1 MTINRYGKSSS
12 SLLNLKTS
20 FFEDNYHFMDTQKQ
34 LALLYKVQPK
44 RINCKNCDSK
54 LGSVCDFVKD
64 GIEYIF
70 CDRCKHLN
78 GLHEDTNTFNEKVYT
93 GNSGEQYAQ
102 NYSENDVESY
112 NYRLTSIYLP
122 KAEFLYTS
130 LLNDG
135 INPHTLEF
143 FDFGAGSGYFAGA
156 LKKIGLK
163 NVSGTEVSKIQ
174 VQFANAM
181 LGDNLLSVHELDNTI
196 EILRETKFQVVSMI
210 GVLEHL
216 QHPREVLQQLQ
227 NNKNI
232 KYIYIS
238 VPLFSLSVYLEI
250 LSPNVF
256 HRQLHGGHTHLYTE
270 DSLSHM
276 CEEFGFK
283 SIAEWWF
290 GTDVVDLYR
299 NIFVTLEQTKS
310 STKLMDK
317 LQQDFIPIIDAM
329 QLEIDKKHLSS
340 EVHMLLKKI

>member
-1 MTINRYGKSSS
+1 MAIKRYGKSSS

-20 FFEDNYHFMDTQKQ
+20 FFEDNHHFMDTQKQ
-34 LALLYKVQPK
+34 LALLYNVQPK
-44 RINCKNCDSK
+44 RINCKNCNSK
-54 LGSVCDFVKD
+54 LGLACDFVKD
-64 GIEYIF
+64 GVEYIF
-70 CDRCKHLN
+70 CDNCKHLN
-78 GLHEDTNTFNEKVYT
+78 GLHEDTNAFNEKVYT
-93 GNSGEQYAQ
+93 DNSGEQYAQ

-112 NYRLTSIYLP
+112 NYRLASIYLP
-122 KAEFLYTS
+122 KSEFLYTS

-135 INPHTLEF
+135 VNPHTLSF
-143 FDFGAGSGYFAGA
+143 FDFGAGSGYFVGA

-163 NVSGTEVSKIQ
+163 TVSGTEVSKNQ

-196 EILRETKFQVVSMI
+196 EILRETKSQVVSMI

-227 NNKNI
+227 SNENI

-250 LSPNVF
+250 LSPKVF

-290 GTDVVDLYR
+290 GADVVDLYR
-299 NIFVTLEQTKS
+299 HIFVTLKQTKS

>member
-1 MTINRYGKSSS
+1 MAVNRYGKSSS
-12 SLLNLKTS
+12 SLLYQKNS
-20 FFEDNYHFMDTQKQ
+20 FFQDNTHFIDIQKQ
-34 LALLYKVQPK
+34 VALLYKVQPK

-54 LGSVCDFVKD
+54 LDSACDFVKD

-70 CDRCKHLN
+70 CDHCKHLN
-78 GLHEDTNTFNEKVYT
+78 GLYEDTNIFNEKVYT

-135 INPHTLEF
+135 VNPHTLDF

-163 NVSGTEVSKIQ
+163 NVSGTEVSKKQ

-181 LGDNLLSVHELDNTI
+181 LGDNLLSVHELDDTI

-227 NNKNI
+227 NNKNV
-232 KYIYIS
+232 KYIFIS
-238 VPLFSLSVYLEI
+238 LPLFSLSVYLEI

-270 DSLSHM
+270 DSLSYM

-290 GTDVVDLYR
+290 GTDVIDLYR

-329 QLEIDKKHLSS
+329 QLEIDKKQLSS